1 MAAEAVIYSERGGQ
15 IANTRRE
22 ALSARAA
29 QIQLPEY
36 SGPPLDQ
43 GDRRAWVSLPA
54 VILQRAFSPCPHA
67 PDRHGLPRLSVRLT
81 SLISNI
87 PDHQPMQAVAPQV
100 GFRLTALAAK
110 CLAIAALSVTALG
123 VRADDIADVQKL
135 LAASKNTEALQKAD
149 QFLAGKPRDPMMRF
163 LRGISLSQAG
173 RAPEAITA
181 FTKLTE
187 DFPELPEPFNNLAVL
202 YAQQGQY
209 DKART
214 ALEMAIRTNP
224 SYATAYENLGDVY
237 AKLASQAY
245 SKALQIDTRSAVAP
259 KLAMIRDLF
268 PKERNSILA
277 SAAPAPA
284 PAPTPTP
291 APAPAPTAA
300 PKPAP
305 APAPAAVPAPAPV
318 VKPAPAPVEPRDTK
332 PDTAGQEREVES
344 ALKAWAS
351 AWSKKDMDGYFA
363 AYARDFN
370 GGKTRKAWEE
380 DRRARITGKRSISV
394 ALSDVK
400 VSVKGNKASVRF
412 HQEYKADSLNV
423 SSGKRVD
430 MVRSGNTW
438 LIVKE
443 SAGS

>member
-1 MAAEAVIYSERGGQ
+1 M
-15 IANTRRE
+15 
-22 ALSARAA
+22 
-29 QIQLPEY
+29 
-36 SGPPLDQ
+36 DQ
-43 GDRRAWVSLPA
+43 DL
-54 VILQRAFSPCPHA
+54 
-67 PDRHGLPRLSVRLT
+67 
-81 SLISNI
+81 
-87 PDHQPMQAVAPQV
+87 MQAVAPHV

-110 CLAIAALSVTALG
+110 CLVAAALSLTALG
-123 VRADDIADVQKL
+123 AFADDVADVQKL
-135 LAASKNTEALQKAD
+135 LSSGKNAEALQKAD
-149 QFLAGKPRDPMMRF
+149 QYLGSKPRDPMMRF

-268 PKERNSILA
+268 PKDRNSIAVA
-277 SAAPAPA
+277 SANPSPAPAPAPASPAPAPA
-284 PAPTPTP
+284 PAPAAKPVPP
-291 APAPAPTAA
+291 APAPSPAPAPA

-305 APAPAAVPAPAPV
+305 APAPAPTPAPAPQTESKAEAV
-318 VKPAPAPVEPRDTK
+318 ARDN
-332 PDTAGQEREVES
+332 VES
-344 ALKAWAS
+344 AVKAWAA
-351 AWSKKDMDGYFA
+351 AWSKKDLDGYFG
-363 AYARDFN
+363 AYARDYN

-380 DRRARITGKRSISV
+380 ERRSRIVGKRNIS
-394 ALSDVK
+394 VK
-400 VSVKGNKASVRF
+400 VSNLKVDVSGNKASVQLR
-412 HQEYKADSLNV
+412 QEYKADSLNV
-423 SSGKRVD
+423 SSSKRLEL
-430 MVRSGNTW
+430 VRTGNNW
-438 LIVKE
+438 VIVKE